1 MHALRHCTRSAQEGG
16 ARVSN
21 GHTVTLL
28 AEWQTFSR
36 HNDTHKLQLPIS
48 QLRLV
53 HGNPLQITGQAA
65 FVVASKRDFTRHL
78 VASRQ
83 EVSKGLL
90 GQTVHLGHLPEEAE
104 FRIHR
109 QACQTQAQHAIKL
122 ESHEGLLGHLARQN
136 HTKLGAILARSF
148 HGTRSE
154 ANGFPHKLTSHL
166 SSAKGNVHL
175 VPARGVLL
183 HRVSIVIQVDGRIG
197 HVAVKLPV
205 TSASW

>member
-1 MHALRHCTRSAQEGG
+1 MHALRHCARSTQKGG
-16 ARVSN
+16 ARVGN
-21 GHTVTLL
+21 GNTVTLL
-28 AEWQTFSR
+28 AERQAFSR

-78 VASRQ
+78 VASRE
-83 EVSKGLL
+83 EVPEGLL
-90 GQTVHLGHLPEEAE
+90 GQTVHLGHLSEEAE
-104 FRIHR
+104 FRIHG
-109 QACQTQAQHAIKL
+109 QTGQTQAQHAIKL

-136 HTKLGAILARSF
+136 HTKLGAILARSC

-154 ANGFPHKLTSHL
+154 ANGFPHKLASHL
-166 SSAKGNVHL
+166 AGAEGNVHL

-183 HRVSIVIQVDGRIG
+183 HRVSIVIQVDCRSG

-205 TSASW
+205 TGASW